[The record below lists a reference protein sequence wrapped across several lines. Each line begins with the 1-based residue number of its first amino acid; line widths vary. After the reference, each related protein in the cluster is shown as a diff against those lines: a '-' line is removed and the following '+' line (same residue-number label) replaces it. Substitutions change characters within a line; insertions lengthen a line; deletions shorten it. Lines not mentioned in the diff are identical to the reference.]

1 MSKTKKYFLTVSEE
15 DISRELGISQKEVQ
29 KFISYLEEAQELTPL
44 ENLFTVDECRLTE
57 YSLYWLII
65 QALRLQFNDKYFIDL
80 DKVYNAYV
88 ECALWSSLDDNERPM
103 DKLKYP
109 LAKSAKIRMRR
120 DCIDFVESNR
130 SLLIDSDLTADQIGH
145 DFWLTR
151 NHHGAG
157 FWDRGLGEIGDLLK
171 EATQKQFCEQN
182 LYVNN
187 KRIYLT

>member
-88 ECALWSSLDDNERPM
+88 ECALWSSVDDNEKAM
-103 DKLKYP
+103 DSLDYP
-109 LAKSAKIRMRR
+109 LAKSAQIIMRR

-157 FWDRGLGEIGDLLK
+157 FWDRGLGEIGKLLT
-171 EATQKQFCEQN
+171 EACHRLPEQN
-182 LYVNN
+182 LYVDR